1 MARALLVLSSPDIRQ
16 KAMIWLS
23 KAPIGTRVEFKGP
36 KRTLPQNDRMWA
48 MLTDVA
54 EQLLWHGKPLST
66 DDWKLMFLDAL
77 HRARN
82 EELRIVPNIDNSGF
96 VNLSTSS
103 SDLDK
108 QEMSDLM
115 EIITAFGSSH
125 GVVFSGPRDRKFAAS
140 SIGYQHGPHLAPHY
154 PGDTFHAS
162 VSSER

>member
-1 MARALLVLSSPDIRQ
+1 MSRALITINGKTDRERAASW
-16 KAMIWLS
+16 AW
-23 KAPIGTRVEFKGP
+23 KAPYGTRVEFKAA

-125 GVVFSGPRDRKFAAS
+125 GVVFSGPRDKKFAS
-140 SIGYQHGPHLAPHY
+140 
-154 PGDTFHAS
+154 F
-162 VSSER
+162 ERVPA